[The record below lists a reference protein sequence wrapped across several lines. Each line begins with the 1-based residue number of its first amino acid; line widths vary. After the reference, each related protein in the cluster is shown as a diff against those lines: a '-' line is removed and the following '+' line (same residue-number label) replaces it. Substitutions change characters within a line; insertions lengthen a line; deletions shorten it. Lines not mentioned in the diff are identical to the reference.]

1 MNRMHWAVV
10 GGLAAGLVALL
21 FLGWHFKI
29 QDLARQ
35 TDDKLAEKQAL
46 EDKLQETK
54 QRAAQFEKF
63 QAEAENVRRDL
74 EFYSRRLDDPL
85 EKEQLYAEVLGIV
98 QSLNLKAV
106 TIVVDEKT
114 DAKMAKNEVTLT
126 YNADLDRSGQLL
138 NECVSQPNIVLPVS
152 LELTRLEDANGYYR
166 ETLTGKLVFD
176 VLSGLQGAK

>member
-10 GGLAAGLVALL
+10 GGLAAGLVAVL

-29 QDLARQ
+29 QQLDRDRDALLDQKQ
-35 TDDKLAEKQAL
+35 TL

-85 EKEQLYAEVLGIV
+85 DKEQLYAEVGGLV
-98 QSLNLKAV
+98 QALNLVNV
-106 TIVVDEKT
+106 TTLVEDKS
-114 DAKMAKNEVTLT
+114 DATKSKQEVTLNYT
-126 YNADLDRSGQLL
+126 GDLDQTGQLL
-138 NECVSQPNIVLPVS
+138 NACVSQSNIVLPVS
-152 LELTRLEDANGYYR
+152 IDLSRVEDPNGYYR
-166 ETLTGKLVFD
+166 ESLTGKFIFD
-176 VLSGLQGAK
+176 VLSGLKGTK